1 MNDSFINCTVAE
13 TQYRIV
19 LNVSLRD
26 FTSAIGTN
34 LVQIEVNVH
43 SPAEFIQ
50 AVWNKSVNHIHRG
63 IIFSTNDTGELSC
76 SWMDESDI
84 VINNIGN
91 YLQLYDINS
100 HRPIDWINRNNN
112 LSNITGTKLQSMMN
126 RSISLYIFKYSHHI
140 VSKVNYD
147 FAKKTLIDPVQT

>member
-50 AVWNKSVNHIHRG
+50 AVWNKSVNHIFVRG
-63 IIFSTNDTGELSC
+63 WMKVTLLLTILVITYSC
-76 SWMDESDI
+76 MI
-84 VINNIGN
+84 
-91 YLQLYDINS
+91 
-100 HRPIDWINRNNN
+100 
-112 LSNITGTKLQSMMN
+112 
-126 RSISLYIFKYSHHI
+126 
-140 VSKVNYD
+140 
-147 FAKKTLIDPVQT
+147 